1 MEELK
6 NDEELKRKE
15 DVEEVNEKITEEK
28 KNRRLKIERW
38 KGRRGRNNGK
48 G

>member
-28 KNRRLKIERW
+28 KNRRLKIER
-38 KGRRGRNNGK
+38 
-48 G
+48 